1 MAKWGNLSL
10 IRNGIVWFSDYKNP
24 LGLYF
29 HKPRIYPQGLSEKL
43 CGRDVRKSDLA
54 RAQAPR
60 DGKGRQ
66 KTRLKPRRMPPLEMP
81 G

>member
-1 MAKWGNLSL
+1 MITEILWGYIPTNREYIPRGYLKNYARGTSESL
-10 IRNGIVWFSDYKNP
+10 T
-24 LGLYF
+24 
-29 HKPRIYPQGLSEKL
+29 
-43 CGRDVRKSDLA
+43 LA

-60 DGKGRQ
+60 ESKGRQ

>member
-24 LGLYF
+24 LRLYS

-43 CGRDVRKSDLA
+43 CGRA
-54 RAQAPR
+54 CQQTWAPR
-60 DGKGRQ
+60 ESKGRQ